1 MNAINIISSADNLI
15 RGYRRAEK
23 ASGWKDS
30 TQRYGLNLLKE
41 TERLQSELLDGSY
54 EQTKGTEFTVN
65 ERGHT
70 RLIKAMTTRD
80 TVLQHSLC
88 DNILLPRLTAIPHP

>member
-41 TERLQSELLDGSY
+41 TERLQSEL
-54 EQTKGTEFTVN
+54 QK
-65 ERGHT
+65 
-70 RLIKAMTTRD
+70 I
-80 TVLQHSLC
+80 
-88 DNILLPRLTAIPHP
+88 